1 MKKVIKLTE
10 SELKYIIKESLSK
23 MLSEDKF
30 NKYNINNNPYDD
42 KTEGNGITQPIKKGV
57 GLYDIRARIFD
68 INLAL
73 RNKDYEV
80 VNKKVSRLYKLVD
93 SMINQGYYIE

>member
-10 SELKYIIKESLSK
+10 SDLHNIIKESVSNI
-23 MLSEDKF
+23 LSEDKI

-42 KTEGNGITQPIKKGV
+42 KAESNEQSQPIKKGV